1 MNDVKKCPHCG
12 KQIHSSAQYCM
23 FCMHTLVPK
32 QDITPRISGTGKKSF
47 AGIFLPAVALSLV
60 LGLIVVGM
68 LYRKKPQPP
77 TKNNTAVQQ
86 DPTKSPVAQTEGQ
99 PVVNPEPPYSEPT
112 AENTQPDSTPDPNVP
127 STPVENAQP
136 DSTPDPNVPSTP
148 VENTQP
154 DSTPDPNAPS
164 TPVENDPNT
173 DDTPAV
179 QQPTCTHS
187 YTAASCIAPITCKDC
202 GDTIGDIDPSAHN
215 WKPEYALIHHDQVGH
230 YEMQE
235 VLYQKK
241 DYLCFFCGYNQDG
254 YDSMEDLRAHI
265 TVHANATDYA
275 YVTSRPDLL
284 AETRQVWAS
293 KDEQVWVVDQEA
305 YDETRLVGYT
315 CSLCGSKKEAQ

>member
-12 KQIHSSAQYCM
+12 KQIHNSAQYCM
-23 FCMHTLVPK
+23 YCMHSLTPK
-32 QDITPRISGTGKKSF
+32 QDITPRISGAGKKTF
-47 AGIFLPAVALSLV
+47 AGILLPAVALLLV
-60 LGLIVVGM
+60 LGLIAGGM

-77 TKNNTAVQQ
+77 AKNNTAVQQ
-86 DPTKSPVAQTEGQ
+86 DSTKSPIAQTEGQ
-99 PVVNPEPPYSEPT
+99 PVVNPEPSYSEPT
-112 AENTQPDSTPDPNVP
+112 VENTQPDSTPDPNVP
-127 STPVENAQP
+127 STPVENTQP
-136 DSTPDPNVPSTP
+136 ESTPG
-148 VENTQP
+148 
-154 DSTPDPNAPS
+154 PNAPS

-187 YTAASCIAPITCKDC
+187 YTAASCIAPITCKAC

-215 WKPEYALIHHDQVGH
+215 WKPEYALIHHDQAGH
-230 YEMQE
+230 YETQE
-235 VLYQKK
+235 VQYQKEV
-241 DYLCFFCGYNQDG
+241 YLCFFCGYNQDG

-265 TVHANATDYA
+265 TVHANVTDYA